1 MASAVLSRPE
11 HLIARLAAPFRAI
24 DAEAADLRATSTD
37 HDRGP
42 AVAGVVGALAL
53 VFMEYA
59 SERSVVGALYS
70 VFPWLYHPR
79 FAALAELCAWVGVRL
94 FGFVVIPALAIRL
107 ILRAP
112 VRSFGLRFTLS
123 GGSLKGY
130 LALFVLVVPCILLAA
145 RRPEFAA
152 YYPFYRFAYAS
163 WLELA
168 IWELIYA
175 LHFVALEFFF
185 RGFWL
190 EACRR
195 SFGAS
200 AVFMSTVPYC
210 MIHFTKP
217 LLEVLAAIP
226 AGIVLGV
233 LALRAR
239 TIWGGALVH
248 VAVAWL
254 MDALALAQTTGF
266 PRRFWPE

>member
-1 MASAVLSRPE
+1 VRRTLE
-11 HLIARLAAPFRAI
+11 RLVAPLRAL
-24 DAEAADLRATSTD
+24 DAEAAELRAGATD
-37 HDRGP
+37 YDRGP
-42 AVAGVVGALAL
+42 VVACLVGALAL
-53 VFMEYA
+53 VFMEYVR
-59 SERSVVGALYS
+59 ERPLLSALYALAPS
-70 VFPWLYHPR
+70 LYVPR
-79 FAALAELCAWVGVRL
+79 FAALIELCAWVGVRL
-94 FGFVVIPALAIRL
+94 VGFVGFPLLAIRL
-107 ILRAP
+107 FLRAP
-112 VRSFGLRFTLS
+112 MHTFGLRAALPRPA
-123 GGSLKGY
+123 LKGY
-130 LALFVLVVPCILLAA
+130 VALFVLVLPAILLAA

-163 WLELA
+163 WVELA
-168 IWELIYA
+168 IWELFYA

-200 AVFMSTVPYC
+200 AVFVSAVPYC

-233 LALRAR
+233 FAMQARA
-239 TIWGGALVH
+239 IWGGALLH

-266 PRRFWPE
+266 PRRFFPE